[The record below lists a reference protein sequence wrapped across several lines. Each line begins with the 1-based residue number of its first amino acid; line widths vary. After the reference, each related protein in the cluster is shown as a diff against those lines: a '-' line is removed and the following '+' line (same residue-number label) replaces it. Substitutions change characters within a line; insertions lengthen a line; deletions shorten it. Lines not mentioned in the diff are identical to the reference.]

1 VPTTK
6 WIRGAVAIATAA
18 LLSAAL
24 GGIAQSDAQS
34 QPRRQPPDIQGE
46 HSALPDKD
54 VRPGRAAPTQSQQNQ
69 LRASTAGDAAVSWNK
84 LGTPATLT
92 DRGGAPLA
100 TGLSA
105 DPEQAARAYLRSNA
119 EVFGQTGAQAET
131 WVNALETIAVNPIG
145 KGAAVLLRQR
155 FGGLPAGYDGQVSV
169 GVVDGKVMHVTS
181 TLARDT
187 GAPAAAALSAAE
199 AQSAAARD
207 AGIDLAGAET
217 RKASLVAVPTAQG
230 ARSAYQV
237 TLIDGAE
244 PTAVTSYVD
253 ARSGEVLIRENLV
266 DHEHQPDTDNPR
278 WAVFPAT
285 PRADYSSTDT
295 RQEWCF
301 AGAPG
306 CEFVAGGDPATELP
320 WDVDHIS
327 EQPFNTSLGNA
338 ARTFE
343 NRDNGNANS
352 VGTRT
357 NAPKADRN
365 YTYPWTNQWFEE
377 RCNPAA
383 FGSPQEADLEAAMAN
398 LFAGH
403 NRMHDWS
410 YRLGFTE
417 TAWNMQSDNGARG
430 GIDGDPEQGN
440 AQAGARGDPE
450 QRDNAN
456 QITPPEGTAAITNMY
471 VWQPIAGAF
480 YAPCVDGDYDMTV
493 IGHEYTHAISGRMI
507 GGPDAGWNGTQ
518 AGAMNESTSDL
529 FAMEILNEFGFR
541 PPGDSPFVI
550 GTYVTGDP
558 VAGIRN
564 YDMSKSP
571 LNYSD
576 LAYDLVGT
584 QVHAD
589 GEIWSAT
596 QFDIREAFIDRYGR
610 GNAALQRRCAEGEVP
625 VTRCP
630 GNRRWAQ
637 LAFDALLLMASG
649 AVSYVDHRDAL
660 LAADTIRFG
669 GANQDIMWRE
679 FARHGL
685 GSGAFSP
692 DQNAADPVPSFQL
705 PTDRNAV
712 VTFKPAGD
720 ASGAPARLYVG
731 DYEGRVVPVADTDP
745 ATPLGATFRMVPG
758 DYTFVAVGAGFGH
771 KRLSADIRP
780 GTRTLTAS
788 LSRNHAAAANGA
800 TAAGDGVNQAMLV
813 DETEATNWAS
823 LTAPVADRQVTVDL
837 AGDSPVTVR
846 RVQVSA
852 HLRPDIEDP
861 ADPGAQNRFS
871 ALRQFRVLACN
882 AATGADCSDAESYS
896 PVFTSPGN
904 AFPSRVPR
912 PRAPDLI
919 MRSFTVPTTT
929 ATHLRLQV
937 MSSQCTG
944 NPLYAGEQDLDPRFT
959 TDCATGSPA
968 AGQVRAAE
976 FQAFSTR

>member
-24 GGIAQSDAQS
+24 GGVAQSDAQR
-34 QPRRQPPDIQGE
+34 QPSRQPPDIQGE
-46 HSALPDKD
+46 QGALPDKD
-54 VRPGRAAPTQSQQNQ
+54 IRPGRAAPTRQQRTQ
-69 LRASTAGDAAVSWNK
+69 AGDATVSWNK

-92 DRGGAPLA
+92 DRGAPLA
-100 TGLSA
+100 TGLPA
-105 DPEQAARAYLRSNA
+105 DPEQAARAYLRTNA
-119 EVFGQTGAQAET
+119 AVFGQTEAS
-131 WVNALETIAVNPIG
+131 VSALETVAVNRIG
-145 KGAAVLLRQR
+145 NGAAVLLRQR
-155 FGGLPAGYDGQVSV
+155 FGGLPAGYDGQVSI
-169 GVVDGKVMHVTS
+169 GVVDGKVIHVTS
-181 TLARDT
+181 TLGRDT
-187 GAPAAAALSAAE
+187 GAPAAATLSAAE
-199 AQSAAARD
+199 AQTAAARD
-207 AGIDLAGAET
+207 AGIDLAAAET
-217 RKASLVAVPTAQG
+217 KKASLVAVPTVAG

-237 TLIDGAE
+237 TLIDAAGPA
-244 PTAVTSYVD
+244 AVTSYVD

-266 DHEHQPDTDNPR
+266 DHAQDPDNPR

-285 PRADYSSTDT
+285 PRADFSSTDT
-295 RQEWCF
+295 RQQWCF
-301 AGAPG
+301 APGPG

-320 WDVDHIS
+320 WDVDHAT

-365 YTYPWTNQWFEE
+365 YTYPWTNQWFEDK
-377 RCNPAA
+377 CNPAA
-383 FGSPQEADLEAAMAN
+383 FSSPQEADLEAAMAN

-417 TAWNMQSDNGARG
+417 TAWNMQTDNGGRG
-430 GIDGDPEQGN
+430 GLGADPEQGN
-440 AQAGARGDPE
+440 AQAGARGTPE

-507 GGPDAGWNGTQ
+507 GGPNAGWNGAQ

-541 PPGDSPFVI
+541 PPGNSPFVV
-550 GTYVTGDP
+550 GAYVTGDP
-558 VAGIRN
+558 GSGIRN

-596 QFDIREAFIDRYGR
+596 QFDIRDAFIDRYGQ
-610 GNAALQRRCAEGEVP
+610 GSAALQRACAEGERP
-625 VTRCP
+625 VTSCP

-692 DQNAADPVPSFQL
+692 DQNAADPVPSFQS

-712 VTFKPAGD
+712 VTFTPSGD
-720 ASGAPARLYVG
+720 ATGAPARLFVG

-745 ATPLGATFRMVPG
+745 ATTLGATFRMVPG
-758 DYTFVAVGAGFGH
+758 DYSFVAVGAGFGH
-771 KRLSADIRP
+771 KRLSADIGP
-780 GTRTLTAS
+780 GTKTLTAS

-800 TAAGDGVNQAMLV
+800 TAAGDGVNQARLI

-837 AGDSPVTVR
+837 AGDAPITVR

-852 HLRPDIEDP
+852 HLRPDVQDP
-861 ADPGAQNRFS
+861 ADPGGQNRFS
-871 ALRQFRVLACN
+871 ALRQFQVLACN

-896 PVFTSPGN
+896 PVFTSPGD
-904 AFPSRVPR
+904 AFPATVPR
-912 PRAPDLI
+912 PTAPDLI
-919 MRSFTVPTTT
+919 MRSFAVPTTA

-937 MSSQCTG
+937 VSSQCTG
-944 NPLYAGEQDLDPRFT
+944 NPAYLGEQDLDPRST
-959 TDCATGSPA
+959 TDCAAGSAA

-976 FQAFSTR
+976 FQAFSR